1 MKIFKRK
8 KKKNDE
14 TNDRTER
21 AQNDPLACERTGSAI
36 CFLLRHQV
44 LSDREIQDGGLNS
57 AKHGADNRHNIVE
70 NREK

>member
-8 KKKNDE
+8 KTKQNDE

-44 LSDREIQDGGLNS
+44 LSDQDGGLNS
-57 AKHGADNRHNIVE
+57 AKRGAKIDIIL
-70 NREK
+70 